1 MGVGSASVSPYIA
14 KVQQLLK
21 ESGLKYSMHANGTT
35 VEGSWEEVTGVIGQ
49 AHGML
54 HEQGVV
60 RVHTD
65 LRIGSRTDKKETAE
79 SKVESVR
86 KILGE

>member
-1 MGVGSASVSPYIA
+1 
-14 KVQQLLK
+14 
-21 ESGLKYSMHANGTT
+21 
-35 VEGSWEEVTGVIGQ
+35 VTGVIGQ